1 MKSLR
6 GKASA
11 LLVLGLLSG
20 GIASPALAGA
30 TPSAHYA
37 VNPYPGAL
45 APAGTVFPDPV
56 TPSFVIPTDLANQLL
71 AIYGTLPIV
80 VANQYGRDKAPL
92 SFGGIQD
99 GSKEHPTSVDDNEQ
113 YTPVPGTTAYFGLSL
128 GSGNGNQRVESGVTV
143 PGGRVVELSL
153 YANKAGNIVFH
164 MVLLA
169 GNNVSING
177 STPIPLHYGENYLTV
192 WVLTTKTV
200 PNNSRHSNVVTKKLT
215 QKVLVINVPRP
226 PASKTPMTGA
236 LKFNFLQSKLSGY
249 QRNLTMK
256 LARDIVAKGYTKVVL
271 VGYANVGENGAHP
284 AAYLSQ
290 YRAYNLAKELRKDLL
305 LLGNHYTKVTSRAG
319 GGTSKFGNPKSESG
333 RAKNRVVAYTAK
345 F

>member
-1 MKSLR
+1 MKTLR
-6 GKASA
+6 GKARA
-11 LLVLGLLSG
+11 IIVFGLLAG

-30 TPSAHYA
+30 TPSVHYV

-45 APAGTVFPDPV
+45 ADPGTVFPDPV
-56 TPSFVIPTDLANQLL
+56 DPSFAIPANLAAQLQ

-80 VANQYGRDKAPL
+80 VANQFGRDKAPL

-99 GSKEHPTSVDDNEQ
+99 GTKEHPSSLDDNEQ
-113 YTPVPGTTAYFGLSL
+113 YTPVPGTTAYFGISL

-153 YANKAGNIVFH
+153 YVNKAGNIVFH
-164 MVLLA
+164 MVLLP
-169 GNNVSING
+169 GNSVSING
-177 STPIPLHYGENYLTV
+177 STPIPLHYGQNYLTV

-200 PNNSRHSNVVTKKLT
+200 SNNSRHSNVVTKKLT
-215 QKVLVINVPRP
+215 KKVLILNVPRP
-226 PASKTPMTGA
+226 PASRTPMTGG

-284 AAYLSQ
+284 AAFLSQ
-290 YRAYNLAKELRKDLL
+290 YRAFNLAKELRKDLL

-319 GGTSKFGNPKSESG
+319 GGTSQFGNPKTEDG
-333 RAKNRVVAYTAK
+333 RAKNRTVAYTAK